1 MSAWARHG
9 HLTRV
14 THEDEELFAGI
25 PQEFVAVRYHSLRV
39 EEPLPAELI
48 PTAWAEDGVIMALRH
63 RHLPRWG
70 VQFHPESIASR
81 YGRELLANF
90 RDLSIDSIDAKVKS
104 ETRLVVV
111 AGSAAA
117 ADRAVQTPP
126 ASSLRLIT
134 TVMPK
139 AVDTEAVFL
148 EFFESSPTCFWL
160 DSSRVE
166 AGLSRFS
173 FLGDASGPL
182 SEVLS
187 YRISTGAVTVAD
199 ADGVRV
205 ESGSIFDV
213 LERRLRERQLA
224 DPDLPFDFS
233 GGYVGY
239 FGYELK
245 TDCGAGNQHSSD
257 TPDAIWIF
265 ADRLVAVDHEIGL
278 TYVLAVTRRTD
289 PDAPGRRRG
298 FRAAPDDHCGVE
310 LPVYRG
316 HMVNSPEPDP
326 EGRRPDPRRL
336 LVGYRAASEVMG
348 HLGWRGASQGVY
360 TDPPVWTSHEAL
372 SLDYEIPML
381 RRDEEGRFTLT
392 STHWPWIGERTRQI
406 DGAHLEL
413 LADVVNPV
421 ACKVGPRLG
430 VAELLALCERLD
442 PEREP
447 GRLTLI
453 ARMGAE
459 VVTELLP
466 PLVRAVRVAGHP
478 AIWLVDPTHANTVT
492 TSDGVKTR
500 FVDTLIQ
507 EVRAFQV
514 AVRAAGGTAG
524 GIHLETTP
532 DDVTECVSAEC
543 SIERIGEKYTTLCD
557 SRLNPRQAVSVV
569 SAWSG

>member
-1 MSAWARHG
+1 MPGPGTATSPGSR
-9 HLTRV
+9 TR
-14 THEDEELFAGI
+14 DEELFAGI

-90 RDLSIDSIDAKVKS
+90 RDLSIDSIDAKVKF

-278 TYVLAVTRRTD
+278 TYVLAVTR
-289 PDAPGRRRG
+289 
-298 FRAAPDDHCGVE
+298 
-310 LPVYRG
+310 
-316 HMVNSPEPDP
+316 
-326 EGRRPDPRRL
+326 
-336 LVGYRAASEVMG
+336 
-348 HLGWRGASQGVY
+348 
-360 TDPPVWTSHEAL
+360 
-372 SLDYEIPML
+372 
-381 RRDEEGRFTLT
+381 
-392 STHWPWIGERTRQI
+392 
-406 DGAHLEL
+406 
-413 LADVVNPV
+413 
-421 ACKVGPRLG
+421 
-430 VAELLALCERLD
+430 
-442 PEREP
+442 
-447 GRLTLI
+447 
-453 ARMGAE
+453 
-459 VVTELLP
+459 
-466 PLVRAVRVAGHP
+466 
-478 AIWLVDPTHANTVT
+478 
-492 TSDGVKTR
+492 
-500 FVDTLIQ
+500 
-507 EVRAFQV
+507 
-514 AVRAAGGTAG
+514 
-524 GIHLETTP
+524 
-532 DDVTECVSAEC
+532 
-543 SIERIGEKYTTLCD
+543 
-557 SRLNPRQAVSVV
+557 
-569 SAWSG
+569 